1 MAAGS
6 SSSSNSNSRVRL
18 APRQLKA
25 KLEAFK
31 EMGDANREF
40 MEKPENKNLHTHLQ
54 YMLQLLSPHDDPLL
68 IGSDI
73 VTDRMLAMER
83 LSGGRVTSVNNAF
96 SAVRCAFRLLFGRS
110 LQPGIEAELT
120 TVKVGND
127 KLRID
132 LHSPLPDAA
141 VSEYKTELSL
151 RGTLAREAQGTIR
164 SLESV
169 QLQLVYA
176 LTALLEQLDGL
187 KRWPAPDFIPP
198 RSLDQVNRWSQLVL
212 ALLFRVLCNERPSN
226 ITLYHLGCF
235 KLAAPDHSSTHL
247 ASLAL
252 AGLQQDAV
260 HHIDDMLEAFRGAGA
275 VLLISAPKC
284 KQSERKR
291 GRGGGQQ
298 QHVDWLSVRKHLLQP
313 QLALWDPARLASPE
327 WREGTPVPVEL
338 PAGSSIAGVP
348 LDLELLS
355 YGPSAVAAAT
365 DPKLAAVMC
374 TRSMRK
380 CTAAM
385 DTFIGSFTADTA
397 ALNEQLYGPSLG
409 AASTTDEQLPVLLLR
424 DFAGLGSIHLRSGS
438 SSSITGFLSR
448 LPSVSL
454 QGIEAPDSSRL
465 VHAGLAAA
473 YEHMAARA
481 EQLSAGFRGLRRQQQ
496 QSGPQL
502 RLHHF
507 SQVTFGRLDLAYD
520 SAAAARE

>member
-1 MAAGS
+1 
-6 SSSSNSNSRVRL
+6 
-18 APRQLKA
+18 
-25 KLEAFK
+25 
-31 EMGDANREF
+31 MGDANREF
-40 MEKPENKNLHTHLQ
+40 MEKPENKNLHTRLQ

-120 TVKVGND
+120 TVKVSND

-212 ALLFRVLCNERPSN
+212 ALLFRVLCNEWPSN

-298 QHVDWLSVRKHLLQP
+298 QHVDWLSVCKHLLQP
-313 QLALWDPARLASPE
+313 QLALWDPARLVVLCLMAS
-327 WREGTPVPVEL
+327 WFSRG
-338 PAGSSIAGVP
+338 SIAAR
-348 LDLELLS
+348 LLLS
-355 YGPSAVAAAT
+355 RRFRSAKAA
-365 DPKLAAVMC
+365 PK
-374 TRSMRK
+374 
-380 CTAAM
+380 
-385 DTFIGSFTADTA
+385 
-397 ALNEQLYGPSLG
+397 
-409 AASTTDEQLPVLLLR
+409 
-424 DFAGLGSIHLRSGS
+424 
-438 SSSITGFLSR
+438 
-448 LPSVSL
+448 
-454 QGIEAPDSSRL
+454 
-465 VHAGLAAA
+465 
-473 YEHMAARA
+473 
-481 EQLSAGFRGLRRQQQ
+481 RQQQ
-496 QSGPQL
+496 PDFQAEATVGCWKVPTAGDSHGTAPTLYLVQPE
-502 RLHHF
+502 
-507 SQVTFGRLDLAYD
+507 QQQGRWQC
-520 SAAAARE
+520 

>member
-1 MAAGS
+1 
-6 SSSSNSNSRVRL
+6 
-18 APRQLKA
+18 
-25 KLEAFK
+25 
-31 EMGDANREF
+31 MGDANREF

-54 YMLQLLSPHDDPLL
+54 YMLQLLSPHDDRLL

-73 VTDRMLAMER
+73 VTD
-83 LSGGRVTSVNNAF
+83 
-96 SAVRCAFRLLFGRS
+96 RLLFGRS

-120 TVKVGND
+120 TVKVSND

-212 ALLFRVLCNERPSN
+212 ALLFRVLCNERPSD

-291 GRGGGQQ
+291 SRGGGQQ

-313 QLALWDPARLASPE
+313 QLALWDPARLVVLCLMAS
-327 WREGTPVPVEL
+327 WFSRG
-338 PAGSSIAGVP
+338 SIAAR
-348 LDLELLS
+348 LLLS
-355 YGPSAVAAAT
+355 RRFRSA
-365 DPKLAAVMC
+365 
-374 TRSMRK
+374 
-380 CTAAM
+380 TAAPKRQQQP
-385 DTFIGSFTADTA
+385 DFQAEATVGCWKVPTAGDLHGTAPTLYLVQQSSSRAGGS
-397 ALNEQLYGPSLG
+397 
-409 AASTTDEQLPVLLLR
+409 V
-424 DFAGLGSIHLRSGS
+424 S
-438 SSSITGFLSR
+438 SSSDDEVDAAAVADARAAAGT
-448 LPSVSL
+448 SVSTGTGVQEGASAPASGGTAAVSDS
-454 QGIEAPDSSRL
+454 QGLVL
-465 VHAGLAAA
+465 VHRKPKGSSVVELKALTGYDVRHSVQKCAVQSGVRLL
-473 YEHMAARA
+473 
-481 EQLSAGFRGLRRQQQ
+481 LSAQLASHSPDKALKYASNCSYDLQHGTAAPIKL
-496 QSGPQL
+496 GPQ
-502 RLHHF
+502 
-507 SQVTFGRLDLAYD
+507 
-520 SAAAARE
+520 

>member
-1 MAAGS
+1 MMLAA
-6 SSSSNSNSRVRL
+6 L
-18 APRQLKA
+18 CWLKA
-25 KLEAFK
+25 YFAQ
-31 EMGDANREF
+31 
-40 MEKPENKNLHTHLQ
+40 PEW
-54 YMLQLLSPHDDPLL
+54 
-68 IGSDI
+68 
-73 VTDRMLAMER
+73 
-83 LSGGRVTSVNNAF
+83 
-96 SAVRCAFRLLFGRS
+96 C
-110 LQPGIEAELT
+110 
-120 TVKVGND
+120 
-127 KLRID
+127 
-132 LHSPLPDAA
+132 
-141 VSEYKTELSL
+141 
-151 RGTLAREAQGTIR
+151 
-164 SLESV
+164 V
-169 QLQLVYA
+169 Q
-176 LTALLEQLDGL
+176 
-187 KRWPAPDFIPP
+187 
-198 RSLDQVNRWSQLVL
+198 
-212 ALLFRVLCNERPSN
+212 
-226 ITLYHLGCF
+226 
-235 KLAAPDHSSTHL
+235 
-247 ASLAL
+247 
-252 AGLQQDAV
+252 
-260 HHIDDMLEAFRGAGA
+260 
-275 VLLISAPKC
+275 
-284 KQSERKR
+284 
-291 GRGGGQQ
+291 
-298 QHVDWLSVRKHLLQP
+298 
-313 QLALWDPARLASPE
+313 ASPE

-355 YGPSAVAAAT
+355 YGPSTVAAAT
-365 DPKLAAVMC
+365 DPKLAAVMR

-454 QGIEAPDSSRL
+454 QGIGAPDSSRL

-507 SQVTFGRLDLAYD
+507 FQVTFGRLDLAYD